1 MVHSPLSVL
10 RRDLQFTGR
19 YFILLLSLKARMS
32 QDNHVFHDSGSH
44 VKEKRNPTEGKDDPD
59 TCQAAIKRDV
69 LLLRVSPF
77 KNKQNELV
85 STWSHSRVAFTVQHR
100 IVF

>member
-1 MVHSPLSVL
+1 MIRSPLSVL
-10 RRDLQFTGR
+10 WRDLQFTGG

-44 VKEKRNPTEGKDDPD
+44 VKEKSKPAEGKDDPD
-59 TCQAAIKRDV
+59 TCQAAVKRDV

-77 KNKQNELV
+77 KKKQNELV
-85 STWSHSRVAFTVQHR
+85 ST
-100 IVF
+100 